1 MGQIVGYY
9 KEFFAKYFVFAGRA
23 RRAAFWYVVLI
34 NLLIGFA
41 LNLLAPV
48 SPMAVSAVFWV
59 YSLATLIPG
68 LALAVRRLHDTGRR
82 GWWLL
87 LALVPLVGSVVL
99 IVWFCLE
106 GTPGP
111 NAYGADPREN

>member
-1 MGQIVGYY
+1 MGQILRYY
-9 KEFFAKYFVFAGRA
+9 QEFFLRYVDFRGRT
-23 RRAAFWYVVLI
+23 RRAGFWYVVLI
-34 NLLIGFA
+34 NLIIGFV
-41 LNLLAPV
+41 LNLLAPF
-48 SPMAVSAVFWV
+48 SPMAVSVLSWA

-68 LALAVRRLHDTGRR
+68 IALGVRRLHDIGRR

-106 GTPGP
+106 GTPGD
-111 NAYGADPREN
+111 NEYGPDPKYN